1 MKHQEVFMFFNSLET
16 GIGYTIV
23 LWFQSWRTSF
33 VSSAFMPF
41 NYLINEVTF
50 LLVLPLIYWCIHKN
64 AGKRLMQTLLFSFIT
79 NVWFKAFL
87 ARPRPYQ
94 VSVPG
99 KPAVVPALPALDSYG
114 IPSGHTQGSV
124 VLFGFLA
131 REVKKPVFTFLM
143 VLLIIL
149 TGLSR
154 LVHGVHYPQDV
165 LFGALLG
172 ILVIFIYPP
181 LYRTGS
187 RFLSNFILP
196 AQAVL
201 SFLLF
206 AGLIYLYKLFITDS
220 GSYHSYISLAA
231 VFSFGLFGF
240 SLESRYIRFST
251 KGGLITRLL
260 RFAAGIVLT
269 FGIYIGLKLLF
280 GLFTAAESSFPGLA
294 LRAVRYAL
302 LGLWISAGAPAL
314 FVRLG
319 LAKRE

>member
-1 MKHQEVFMFFNSLET
+1 MFFYSLET

-23 LWFQSWRTSF
+23 LWFQSWRTGF

-50 LLVLPLIYWCIHKN
+50 LLILPLIYWCIHKD

-79 NVWFKAFL
+79 NVWFKAFF

-99 KPAVVPALPALDSYG
+99 KPAVVPSLPALDSYG

-131 REVKKPVFTFLM
+131 REVKRTGFTVIM
-143 VLLIIL
+143 VLLMIL

-165 LFGALLG
+165 VMGAVLG

-181 LYRTGS
+181 IYRAGS

-201 SFLLF
+201 SILLF
-206 AGLIYLYKLFITDS
+206 AGIIYLYKLFISDT
-220 GSYHSYISLAA
+220 GSFHSYISLAA

-240 SLESRYIRFST
+240 SLESRYVRFST
-251 KGGLITRLL
+251 KGGLIIRLL

-280 GLFTAAESSFPGLA
+280 GIFSAAEDSFLGLT
-294 LRAVRYAL
+294 LRAARYAF

-314 FVRLG
+314 FVKLK
-319 LAKRE
+319 LSKRE